1 MGRRIQLTIHLPN
14 EALDVQVTVPGSTRP
29 YDLINRLK
37 RDNYLSRTGGAAIY
51 KLMDEATNR
60 ELFDLEPLSAA
71 GIGPVARLRVTRVVA
86 GA

>member
-1 MGRRIQLTIHLPN
+1 MRIQLTIHLPN
-14 EALDVQVTVPGSTRP
+14 EALDVQATVPGSTRP
-29 YDLINRLK
+29 YDLINKLK
-37 RDNYLSRTGGAAIY
+37 RDGYLPIPRDAVFY

-60 ELFDLEPLSAA
+60 ELFDLEPLGAA